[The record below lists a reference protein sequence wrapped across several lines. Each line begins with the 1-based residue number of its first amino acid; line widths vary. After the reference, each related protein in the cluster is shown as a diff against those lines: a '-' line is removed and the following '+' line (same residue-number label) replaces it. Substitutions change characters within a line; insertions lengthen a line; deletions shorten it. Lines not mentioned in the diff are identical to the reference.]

1 MVKGNNLLLNG
12 YEWLIRINQRFA
24 ALKKPFEKYRKAF
37 WVIEG
42 ARTPDPQ
49 NHNLML

>member
-1 MVKGNNLLLNG
+1 MGMNEDKWQKNAKKKSPGNEPG
-12 YEWLIRINQRFA
+12 R
-24 ALKKPFEKYRKAF
+24 P

>member
-1 MVKGNNLLLNG
+1 MSIKAAFRGNKKGSICQKLSDTP
-12 YEWLIRINQRFA
+12 I
-24 ALKKPFEKYRKAF
+24 

>member
-1 MVKGNNLLLNG
+1 MKPV
-12 YEWLIRINQRFA
+12 EWQFFHLA
-24 ALKKPFEKYRKAF
+24 KTGCALEAVKKPFNNEGL

>member
-1 MVKGNNLLLNG
+1 MSFLSLLPDSAFLFIVNDINKNPYQMIGKNG
-12 YEWLIRINQRFA
+12 
-24 ALKKPFEKYRKAF
+24 

>member
-1 MVKGNNLLLNG
+1 MTKQKRPP
-12 YEWLIRINQRFA
+12 ER
-24 ALKKPFEKYRKAF
+24 KPFF
-37 WVIEG
+37 GVDEG